1 MGERMKRAFYFTL
14 CMTILAIVSIAGWR
28 GNLTRRPGIEL
39 FPDMIRQ
46 PILRPQDQSPFLVSH
61 SNHLRVTNTV
71 ENASLFN
78 EQNPLNSSPESPITT
93 GLVSGTHS
101 WLETN
106 PLPISPALLIRGQER
121 FQIYCAP
128 CHGDSGDGRG
138 ITLKYNMVAMA
149 NFHDKRMINM
159 PDGQIFSVISSGTNL
174 MSGFG
179 KTIPVEDRWAIVS
192 YIRALQRSRLA
203 DLNDVPA
210 EIRPAFGK

>member
-1 MGERMKRAFYFTL
+1 MKHIFYFTL

-28 GNLTRRPGIEL
+28 GTPSRRPGIEL
-39 FPDMIRQ
+39 FPDMVRQ
-46 PILRPQDQSPFLVSH
+46 PILRPQDQNSLFISQ

-71 ENASLFN
+71 ENVSLLN
-78 EQNPLNSSPESPITT
+78 AQNSLNASPESSITT
-93 GLVSGTHS
+93 GRTSGTHS

-106 PLPISPALLIRGQER
+106 PLPISPAFLARGQER
-121 FQIYCAP
+121 FQIFCAP
-128 CHGDSGDGRG
+128 CHGESGDGRG

-149 NFHDKRMINM
+149 NFHDKRVINL
-159 PDGQIFSVISSGTNL
+159 PDGQIFTVMANGTNL

-179 KTIPVEDRWAIVS
+179 TTIPLEDRWAIVG